1 MIIIRSPWLTCS
13 RSTGPLF
20 LCALSFEDTTKWS
33 RNYLIQML
41 KVLFLNS
48 LVHSLIFDLCTGLFS
63 EKTLYS
69 CGGKR
74 VPILCI
80 WFLVVLPKSPFYI
93 YTYQKNSRIFI
104 GSLCRPSSGVLK
116 IQFFYLIPIEYTEI
130 YYIWPSLDEK

>member
-1 MIIIRSPWLTCS
+1 MTCS

-74 VPILCI
+74 VPVLCL
-80 WFLVVLPKSPFYI
+80 WFLGVFPKIPFSI
-93 YTYQKNSRIFI
+93 FTYQKSSRKFR
-104 GSLCRPSSGVLK
+104 GYSCRPLSGVSEIEK
-116 IQFFYLIPIEYTEI
+116 VFPISIKYTKI
-130 YYIWPSLDEK
+130 YYLEHLLDTK